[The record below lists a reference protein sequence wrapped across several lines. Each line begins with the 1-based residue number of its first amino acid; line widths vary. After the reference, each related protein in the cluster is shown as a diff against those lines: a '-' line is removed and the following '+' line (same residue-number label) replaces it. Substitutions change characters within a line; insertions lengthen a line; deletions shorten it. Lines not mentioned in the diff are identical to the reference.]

1 MTSSGQIAVDDIVY
15 YEKEGKFLSAF
26 LLPSSRVS
34 LHLQW
39 FIYPPMHGE
48 VMWRDGTAILRCHP
62 RPFVDV
68 ILQLGQHIPLSYLK
82 TLGVSPAG
90 ELNPRLIAQIN

>member
-1 MTSSGQIAVDDIVY
+1 
-15 YEKEGKFLSAF
+15 
-26 LLPSSRVS
+26 
-34 LHLQW
+34 
-39 FIYPPMHGE
+39 MHGE
-48 VMWRDGTAILRCHP
+48 VMWKDGTAILRCHP

-68 ILQLGQHIPLSYLK
+68 VLQLGQHIPLSYLK